1 MGVVGMTG
9 WQRFKLV
16 VNFLNLTSLAGLGVA
31 GIGRARISRGPRGL
45 FFASGYKLGFPI
57 AGAFTIG
64 NVVLTRHELGYL
76 DNQQLVR
83 HEERHSWQWLCV
95 IGVPFLPLYG
105 LCASW
110 SWLRTGDFASR
121 NLFERMAGLVDGGY
135 TERQPR
141 SLLKA
146 IRSARRSRQPTQ

>member
-1 MGVVGMTG
+1 MSG

-16 VNFLNLTSLAGLGVA
+16 VNFLNLTTLAGFAVA

-45 FFASGYKLGFPI
+45 FFATGYKPRFPV

-64 NVVLTRHELGYL
+64 NVVLTKHPPEYL
-76 DNQQLVR
+76 ENENLVR
-83 HEERHSWQWLCV
+83 HEERHSWQYLCLV
-95 IGVPFLPLYG
+95 GVPFWPFYSV
-105 LCASW
+105 CAGW

-141 SLLKA
+141 SVLKA
-146 IRSARRSRQPTQ
+146 IGAGRRSRPRVP

>member
-1 MGVVGMTG
+1 MNG

-16 VNFLNLTSLAGLGVA
+16 FNFLNLMTLAGFAVA

-45 FFASGYKLGFPI
+45 FFASGYRLAFPI

-64 NVVLTRHELGYL
+64 NVILTRHAVGYL
-76 DNQQLVR
+76 DSEQLVR
-83 HEERHSWQWLCV
+83 HEERHSWQYLCLL
-95 IGVPFLPLYG
+95 GLPFWPLYG
-105 LCASW
+105 VCAGW

-135 TERQPR
+135 IEHQPR

-146 IRSARRSRQPTQ
+146 IRSGRRSRPPAL

>member
-1 MGVVGMTG
+1 MTG

-16 VNFLNLTSLAGLGVA
+16 FNFVNLMTLAGFAVA
-31 GIGRARISRGPRGL
+31 TIGRARISRGPRGL
-45 FFASGYKLGFPI
+45 FFASGYRLSFPI

-64 NVVLTRHELGYL
+64 NVILTPHAVGYL
-76 DNQQLVR
+76 DSEQLVR
-83 HEERHSWQWLCV
+83 HEERHSWQYLCLL
-95 IGVPFLPLYG
+95 GFPFWPLYG
-105 LCASW
+105 VCAGW

-135 TERQPR
+135 IEHQPR

-146 IRSARRSRQPTQ
+146 IRAGRRSHPPVL